1 MHLAGTMNWL
11 VSSAIAAALTVLVA
25 GSASAWVITEPETLR
40 AKARSGE
47 GLVYPPSSPGH
58 RPGVFVLHEAE
69 GLCVVDAAASDGATG
84 DAVQCQT
91 IQSANGQMRG
101 RITVDVNREI
111 GVTGVVASELARAID
126 AINPRNGD
134 RLASL
139 KATSILP
146 SMPFQPPD
154 TGGTEWTGVAFGI
167 DGPVDLRGPAP
178 APSDPWKLFKKLVK
192 SMLLP
197 AIAVVVTIALLVV
210 GLRRLRHAHAHMT

>member
-1 MHLAGTMNWL
+1 MHLARTMNWL
-11 VSSAIAAALTVLVA
+11 VSSAIAVKLSALIA
-25 GSASAWVITEPETLR
+25 GSASAWVITEQETLR

-47 GLVYPPSSPGH
+47 SLVYPPSSPGH
-58 RPGVFVLHEAE
+58 RPGIFVLHEAE
-69 GLCVVDAAASDGATG
+69 GLCAADTAAGGGENG
-84 DAVQCQT
+84 DAVACHT
-91 IQSANGQMRG
+91 LQSANGERRG

-126 AINPRNGD
+126 AIDPPNRD

-167 DGPVDLRGPAP
+167 DGPVDLRSPAP
-178 APSDPWKLFKKLVK
+178 APSDPWKFFKKLAK

-197 AIAVVVTIALLVV
+197 AIAVVVTIVLLLA